1 MKRTDIYLSDVQYK
15 FLKKEAKRTGIN
27 FSEIIRG
34 MIGQCIDDRRRWLG
48 YLSYRKRFELEM
60 MRVKPKQTA
69 IITRRHKRTIRKA
82 A

>member
-34 MIGQCIDDRRRWLG
+34 MIERCVEERRRREG

-60 MRVKPKQTA
+60 MRVRPKRAA
-69 IITRRHKRTIRKA
+69 ISTRKQKRTVRKA